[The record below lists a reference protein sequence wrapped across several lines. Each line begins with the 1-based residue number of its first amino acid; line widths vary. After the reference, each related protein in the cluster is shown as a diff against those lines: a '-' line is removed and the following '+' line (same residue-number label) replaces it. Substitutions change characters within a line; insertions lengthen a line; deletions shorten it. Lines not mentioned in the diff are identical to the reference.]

1 MVLNVSSHSSAVLS
15 AIDAKVRWNAA
26 FDGNVDPA
34 EIRNGPFHQTV
45 AMIFALD
52 ISSDDHG
59 FASSV
64 FYQATGF
71 FRVVILAPT
80 TIKFTKLETSVIG
93 KGMIARLLNIDE
105 TLAKTAAAK
114 LRVVTMP
121 EPADGAAP
129 PRDDLDPFPALR
141 IIKRGPKR
149 FEVRKLVIFVT
160 DGVDAKLLQIWTD
173 RSPGEGHAVKY
184 LATRNIR
191 ARNELRPH

>member
-1 MVLNVSSHSSAVLS
+1 
-15 AIDAKVRWNAA
+15 
-26 FDGNVDPA
+26 
-34 EIRNGPFHQTV
+34 
-45 AMIFALD
+45 MIFALD

-93 KGMIARLLNIDE
+93 KGMIARLLNIEE

-114 LRVVTMP
+114 LGVVTMP

-129 PRDDLDPFPALR
+129 PRDDLDPFPALG
-141 IIKRGPKR
+141 IIKRGPR
-149 FEVRKLVIFVT
+149 GSRCVSSSSSLPMALTQNCF
-160 DGVDAKLLQIWTD
+160 
-173 RSPGEGHAVKY
+173 RSGRIA
-184 LATRNIR
+184 AR
-191 ARNELRPH
+191 ARVTPSSIWRRETFGREAS